1 VIDNVPTA
9 EELRTVS
16 LRLYFKAWA
25 DITEIV
31 TEWLQVYDVRTIG
44 WSLEEGHY
52 YVEPDDSPM
61 SEGSSEWRE
70 YIQAAQSDLQGIY
83 TLIQQSQEIGLK
95 ARICEVSPY
104 LLLKRTD
111 VKPAEANTN
120 TWDFTDFPTIDAAE
134 LIRVHNTFCSTV
146 LSTDFQK
153 QYDEIRRNRNKISH
167 LGIYKRSIDP
177 QLIIDILQMHYAEL
191 YHGRRWM
198 DDRLHFATLH
208 RWADYADGDF
218 NERTGLFNELWRVLP
233 WLSDSQFK
241 WLMGHDRQEPRYIC
255 HCCAADARLGGNEPY
270 ADDVPTAYLIGEAL
284 EVRCVICD
292 KLHAMKPGD
301 CPNDQCGCE
310 LLSAETESDGACM
323 QCGSTTEDWEAEQRR
338 RSCPGS
344 EPIGP

>member
-1 VIDNVPTA
+1 VIENVPTA

-31 TEWLQVYDVRTIG
+31 IEWLQVCGFGMRG
-44 WSLEEGHY
+44 WSAEKGHY
-52 YVEPDDSPM
+52 HVELADSRPG
-61 SEGSSEWRE
+61 EGSSEWRE
-70 YIQAAQSDLQGIY
+70 YIEAAQSDLQGIY

-134 LIRVHNTFCSTV
+134 LIRVHNTFCSTA
-146 LSTDFQK
+146 LSKDFQT

-167 LGIYKRSIDP
+167 LGIYRRSIDP
-177 QLIIDILQMHYAEL
+177 RLIIDILQVHYVQV
-191 YHGRRWM
+191 YPGRRWM

-208 RWADYADGDF
+208 RLADYVDSDF
-218 NERTGLFNELWRVLP
+218 NERTGLFNELWHLLP

-241 WLMGHDRQEPRYIC
+241 WLMRHDREEPRYIC
-255 HCCAADARLGGNEPY
+255 HCCAADARLEGNQPY
-270 ADDVPTAYLIGEAL
+270 ASDVPTAYRVGEAL
-284 EVRCVICD
+284 EVHCVICD
-292 KLHAMKPGD
+292 KVYAMKPGKCPRDD
-301 CPNDQCGCE
+301 CEGE
-310 LLSAETESDGACM
+310 LLSAASDGACM
-323 QCGSTTEDWEAEQRR
+323 LCGWTTEDWEAEQRR
-338 RSCPGS
+338 RSGPR
-344 EPIGP
+344 EPLEL